1 MKIEK
6 RLLAFIQ
13 DIARFYTKKL
23 FEQKIVYRPT
33 KSERK
38 KKSGLHIYIKLAKQ
52 KICLVTE
59 CT

>member
-38 KKSGLHIYIKLAKQ
+38 KNQDYTYIKLAKQ